1 LRLTVVA
8 GAIALAALVI
18 SELLQRRA
26 VARVSGLA

>member
-1 LRLTVVA
+1 LRLSIIAT
-8 GAIALAALVI
+8 AIALAALVV